1 MANYDDRNN
10 DAYYDDY
17 EYAQHAGKKQSKQK
31 KARKTALLVI
41 LIIAVL
47 LAAAFIL
54 IEVFTEAPDI
64 SDDKGIH
71 GDDINI
77 EEGVTNGRN
86 NGMYTFLVVGR
97 DKVGNNTDTIMVGR
111 LDVVHKT
118 LNVVNIPRDTLV
130 NIGYNKKNIN
140 YIYPACVNTGEDAI
154 ASLCEA
160 ISDMLG
166 FNVDNY
172 IVVDLQAAEELVD
185 CIGGVDF
192 NVPLDMVYDDPA
204 QDLHIDIK
212 AGMQTLNGEDAVKVF
227 RYREGYAN
235 ADIGRISV
243 QQDLLKA
250 IAKQLLTLGNVPNIG
265 EIIDI
270 VENHTETDLTGD
282 NIRFYIKAFLLMDMD
297 NINFMTLPYA
307 GCGMIFNWSSL
318 FTDIDAWID
327 MVNEYLSPYVD
338 KVTVENVNM
347 LTYKDGAFYY
357 TSEPMRGSIQGML
370 GYTPGTS
377 VDGAQILPY
386 VSSNS
391 QN

>member
-154 ASLCEA
+154 GSLCEA

-297 NINFMTLPYA
+297 NINFMTLPYTD
-307 GCGMIFNWSSL
+307 CGLIFNWSSL

-347 LTYKDGAFYY
+347 LTFKDGAFYY

-386 VSSNS
+386 VSSHS

>member
-154 ASLCEA
+154 GSLCEA

-297 NINFMTLPYA
+297 NINFMTLPYTD
-307 GCGMIFNWSSL
+307 CGLIFNWSSL

-386 VSSNS
+386 VSSHS

>member
-297 NINFMTLPYA
+297 NINFMTLPYTD
-307 GCGMIFNWSSL
+307 CGLIFNWSSL

-338 KVTVENVNM
+338 RVTVENVNM
-347 LTYKDGAFYY
+347 LTFKDGAFYY

>member
-154 ASLCEA
+154 GSLCEA

-297 NINFMTLPYA
+297 NINFMTLPYTD
-307 GCGMIFNWSSL
+307 CGLIFNWSSL

-347 LTYKDGAFYY
+347 LTFKDGTFYY

-386 VSSNS
+386 VSSHS

>member
-10 DAYYDDY
+10 DAYYDNY

-154 ASLCEA
+154 GSLCEA

-297 NINFMTLPYA
+297 NINFMTLPYTD
-307 GCGMIFNWSSL
+307 CGLIFNWSSL

-347 LTYKDGAFYY
+347 LTFKDGTFYY